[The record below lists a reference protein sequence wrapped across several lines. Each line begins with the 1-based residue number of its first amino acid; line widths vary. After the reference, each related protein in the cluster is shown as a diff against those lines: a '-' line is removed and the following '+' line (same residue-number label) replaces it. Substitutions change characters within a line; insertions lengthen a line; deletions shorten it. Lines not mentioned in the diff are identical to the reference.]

1 MRRFIGSWGREA
13 RTSRSQAAQ
22 PPARTPVQPPAA
34 SLPPGVVDVET
45 ETRLALTVL
54 EDTARRRFV
63 DLQMAVEPLLVA
75 QVDINDCQACLRELL
90 AAAINRADSGVLI
103 TARRQG
109 DHVNI
114 EILDDCGSAPAAI
127 HLPEPKCVPN
137 GATVTAE
144 YQPQHGAKVS
154 LRLPYPL
161 IDAAGDAEAWTLAVD

>member
-13 RTSRSQAAQ
+13 HTSRSQAAK
-22 PPARTPVQPPAA
+22 PPARTPVQQLAA

-54 EDTARRRFV
+54 EDIARRRFV

-103 TARRQG
+103 TARRHG
-109 DHVNI
+109 DCVNI
-114 EILDDCGSAPAAI
+114 EILDDCGSAPSSI
-127 HLPEPKCVPN
+127 HVPEPKSVPN

-144 YQPQHGAKVS
+144 YQPQQGAKVS
-154 LRLPYPL
+154 LRLPCPR
-161 IDAAGDAEAWTLAVD
+161 IDVVRDAEAWTLAVD